1 MLMSLKYLIV
11 SLGNVYSTIIF
22 VYVLMSWIPM
32 GGRQGIIGDIERVL
46 GKLCD
51 PYLNLFKKLV
61 PPIGGMVDITP
72 IIALLVLQF
81 VVRLIVWI
89 L

>member
-1 MLMSLKYLIV
+1 MLIALLV
-11 SLGNVYSTIIF
+11 GLTNAYSTIVV
-22 VYVLMSWIPM
+22 VYVLMSWIPFK
-32 GGRQGIIGDIERVL
+32 GGVLADIYKVL

-51 PYLNLFKKLV
+51 PFLNLFKGLV

-72 IIALLVLQF
+72 IVALVVLQF
-81 VVRLIVWI
+81 AVRLIVFI